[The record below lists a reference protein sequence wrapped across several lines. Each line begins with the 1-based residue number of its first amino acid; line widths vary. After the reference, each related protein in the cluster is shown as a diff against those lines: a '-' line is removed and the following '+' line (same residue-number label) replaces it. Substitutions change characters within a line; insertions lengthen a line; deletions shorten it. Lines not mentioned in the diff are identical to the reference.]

1 MSSDIVNEIVKESA
15 SQIVHSTVDEIVR
28 GHMTAIKS
36 DDWLEDLILEAVTPM
51 LPRMV
56 STMMSDKSDI

>member
-28 GHMTAIKS
+28 EHMTAIKS

-56 STMMSDKSDI
+56 STCLLL

>member
-1 MSSDIVNEIVKESA
+1 
-15 SQIVHSTVDEIVR
+15 VDEIVR
-28 GHMTAIKS
+28 EHMTAIKS

-56 STMMSDKSDI
+56 SACLLL